1 MVRKDRSINVN
12 KTYLMKMMPVFY
24 QKHLKSQLRLE
35 DYLMLEILI
44 NLLQSIKK
52 VRLETLATVF
62 PFPILFES
70 RRKKIQRFLSLPCLT
85 IEMIWFPFITMWLET
100 QLQAEQLVYIA
111 IDRTR
116 WQTINLLMIS
126 LIWNKRA
133 IPIYFELLPK
143 IGNRNFAEQKAA
155 FLKVLPLLSKY
166 KIVVLGDR
174 EFCSITLGNWLRD
187 EKVNFCLRLKKDT
200 FIQTE
205 AGIWQPLNNL
215 GLKPGVSFYLQG
227 MKVTKSRGFKGFNI
241 ACKWKRKYLGLAPEE
256 GWFILTSL
264 ESLSASIL
272 AYKKRFSIEEMFRDF
287 KSGGY
292 NLEAT
297 SVSGER
303 LISLI
308 LLIAIAYTC
317 ATLQGEKIK
326 QIGVQKYVGRVKE
339 SGRFEQRH
347 SNFYVGLYG
356 HTWVNFQQLCGDLVT
371 RLMKLNRNKQ
381 KYYQRGQRAMKL
393 ILSAS

>member
-1 MVRKDRSINVN
+1 
-12 KTYLMKMMPVFY
+12 MKMMPVFY
-24 QKHLKSQLRLE
+24 QSYLKSQLRLK

-52 VRLETLATVF
+52 VKLETLATVF
-62 PFPILFES
+62 PLPILFER

-85 IEMIWFPFITMWLET
+85 LEIIWFPLITMWLET
-100 QLQAEQLVYIA
+100 QLPAEQFVYVA
-111 IDRTR
+111 IDRTSWR
-116 WQTINLLMIS
+116 TVNLLMIS

-143 IGNRNFAEQKAA
+143 IGNSNFAEQRAA
-155 FLKVLPLLSKY
+155 LLKVFPLLKKD

-174 EFCSITLGNWLRD
+174 EFCSIALGNWLRG

-205 AGIWQPLNNL
+205 AGIWQQLNQL

-227 MKVTKSRGFKGFNI
+227 IKGTKSRGLAGFNI

-256 GWFILTSL
+256 GWFILTNL
-264 ESLSASIL
+264 ESLETSIL

-287 KSGGY
+287 KSGGD
-292 NLEAT
+292 NLEET
-297 SVSGER
+297 NISGDR
-303 LISLI
+303 LISLL

-317 ATLQGEKIK
+317 ATLQGNKIS
-326 QIGVQKYVGRVKE
+326 QMGIQKYVGRVKE
-339 SGRFEQRH
+339 SRRFEKRH

-356 HTWVNFQQLCGDLVT
+356 YTWVNFQQLCGDLVT
-371 RLMKLNRNKQ
+371 NLMKLHRNKQ